1 MLVERIP
8 IVRTIWRKAVFL
20 RFQRWWRKR
29 NPHNQTVA
37 GSIFPLQ
44 AVTVGKHS
52 YGMLCIHSYSPTN
65 EKLVIGNY
73 VSIAPNVQFILG
85 GNHQL
90 HTFTTFPLKSV
101 FGGIQHQT
109 DSLSKG
115 AIVVEDEVWIGTGAV
130 LLSGVRLGKGA
141 VVAAG
146 SVVTKDVPPYA
157 IVGGN
162 PAGIIKYRF
171 EKEVIRTLLPLRL
184 ADLPDAV
191 IQENMDLFYN
201 EITEPGKIDRL
212 IDLFAEKRAL
222 GIPDK

>member
-1 MLVERIP
+1 MLVEKIP
-8 IVRTIWRKAVFL
+8 IVRTIWRKAAFL
-20 RFQRWWRKR
+20 RFQREWRKK

-37 GSIFPLQ
+37 GSIFPLR

-52 YGMLCIHSYSPTN
+52 YGMLFIHSYFPAN
-65 EKLVIGNY
+65 EQLVIGNY
-73 VSIAPNVQFILG
+73 VSIAPDVQFILG

-101 FGGIQHQT
+101 FDGIQHET

-115 AIVVEDEVWIGTGAV
+115 AIVVEDEVWIGMGAV

-162 PAGIIKYRF
+162 PARVIKYRF
-171 EKEVIRTLLPLRL
+171 EKEVIRALLPLRL
-184 ADLPDAV
+184 ADLPDAA

-201 EITEPGKIDRL
+201 EITEPGKVDRL
-212 IDLFAEKRAL
+212 MDLFTEKPAS
-222 GIPDK
+222 GIPHT

>member
-1 MLVERIP
+1 MLVEKIP
-8 IVRTIWRKAVFL
+8 IVRTIWRKAMFL
-20 RFQRWWRKR
+20 RFQREWRKK

-44 AVTVGKHS
+44 AVTVGKYS
-52 YGMLCIHSYSPTN
+52 YGMLFVHSYFPKN

-73 VSIAPNVQFILG
+73 VSIAPDVQFILG

-90 HTFTTFPLKSV
+90 YTFTPFPLKSV
-101 FGGIQHQT
+101 FGGIQQET

-115 AIVVEDEVWIGTGAV
+115 AIIVEDEVWIGTGAV
-130 LLSGVRLGKGA
+130 LLSGIRLGKGS

-171 EKEVIRTLLPLRL
+171 EKEVIRALLPLRL
-184 ADLPDAV
+184 ADLPEAV
-191 IQENMDLFYN
+191 IRENMDLLYK
-201 EITEPGKIDRL
+201 ELTEPEEVDCL
-212 IDLFAEKRAL
+212 IDLFTKKRTL
-222 GIPDK
+222 GIPHT